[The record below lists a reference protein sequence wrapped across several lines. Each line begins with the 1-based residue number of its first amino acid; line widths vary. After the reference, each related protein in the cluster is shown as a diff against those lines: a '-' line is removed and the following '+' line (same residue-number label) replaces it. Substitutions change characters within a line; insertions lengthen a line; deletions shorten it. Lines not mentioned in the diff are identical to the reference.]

1 MIVAVADDVKF
12 RSHNV
17 RTQMD
22 GESRMID
29 EAPSTSESKEVM
41 LRVLCVESRHAY
53 VCSRSYAAIKI
64 TLTRRFDPA
73 SMSSLLSAGCTVRTY
88 QPTTHILPSSKD
100 DNFIAIHFGLCL
112 VFVALAISMVT
123 IIVVDYWH
131 NDMKAAWFAFGAFSF
146 VMLLLSSVVLLLVDE
161 VNVYSATRNCS
172 AIATTIQEF
181 SPDVVVGAL
190 PYPRHSMCT
199 TNARQAGCAYGGDLV
214 LKIITQPTYEWV
226 GPSVVVQPTAMTPEL
241 ELAIKQFPG
250 V

>member
-1 MIVAVADDVKF
+1 
-12 RSHNV
+12 
-17 RTQMD
+17 MD

-73 SMSSLLSAGCTVRTY
+73 SMSSLLSAG
-88 QPTTHILPSSKD
+88 
-100 DNFIAIHFGLCL
+100 
-112 VFVALAISMVT
+112 SMVT

-161 VNVYSATRNCS
+161 VNVYSATR
-172 AIATTIQEF
+172 
-181 SPDVVVGAL
+181 
-190 PYPRHSMCT
+190 
-199 TNARQAGCAYGGDLV
+199 
-214 LKIITQPTYEWV
+214 
-226 GPSVVVQPTAMTPEL
+226 
-241 ELAIKQFPG
+241 
-250 V
+250 